1 MKDII
6 LHSNFEKWK
15 MKVFCDKI
23 TFYSMFSCFPIK
35 SIQEKKRKKEML
47 REQAPI
53 LDFFFFFLIGL

>member
-23 TFYSMFSCFPIK
+23 TFYSMFPCFPIK
-35 SIQEKKRKKEML
+35 SIQEKKKKKKKKCWEN
-47 REQAPI
+47 RH
-53 LDFFFFFLIGL
+53 